1 MRIGV
6 AFFTLLMAF
15 LVVSCQTTARQEARL
30 VPRRGTV
37 EIRLDEIR
45 QQIDVNPV
53 RAIDLI
59 HTYREM
65 YRVTEGYKR
74 EAELLA
80 MEEAATQTLRDFLER
95 AVAEE
100 QWDVA
105 ASLGRSLANVEQTDP
120 SEWEPDFTLAFARQR
135 LKEGDNLSAFL
146 AAARAHEMRPI
157 PAEDAMLF
165 LERAVTARQRG
176 TAAFFYAALEQAGAA
191 GAVPADIREFAQGLD
206 TPADMLRGVATVIVD
221 RGFRAERGR
230 VHIDRSGGSAFFVD
244 ASGLLIT
251 NYHVISSE
259 VDPTFRGNSRMFI
272 RLGDGTS
279 PRIPARVVGWDKTLD
294 LALIRAPVTSDF
306 VFSVVDRRVPN
317 VGESVLA
324 IGSPV
329 GLEQTVTSGIVSSLS
344 RRGILLQ
351 IGEAMQI
358 DAAVN
363 PGNSGGPL
371 VDSSGRLIG
380 VVFAGSIPLFEGLN
394 FAIPAERL
402 FAALPGMIE
411 GGRAERPW
419 LGTVISEGFS
429 GAEII
434 YTAPNTPVSR
444 HRVPEGSIIRAV
456 NGQEIRAPQGRLI
469 PALQD
474 SIFQLRPGELVALET
489 VDRNGEARRRL
500 MMAVSRPDLP
510 LVDAARI
517 DSRERLAIPFFGMVL
532 APGGGGRSWA
542 PRFQVERVVR
552 GFAADEAGV
561 SEHDSVSIRN
571 FRIFEREGFALM
583 EINIR
588 KRNMGFMETILTLP
602 AFLDSPDTF

>member
-1 MRIGV
+1 MRVGV

-100 QWDVA
+100 QWDIA

-120 SEWEPDFTLAFARQR
+120 SEWEPNFTLAFARQR

-146 AAARAHEMRPI
+146 AAARAHDMRPI

-176 TAAFFYAALEQAGAA
+176 TAAFFYAALEQAGAT
-191 GAVPADIREFAQGLD
+191 GAVPADIREFAQGID

-371 VDSSGRLIG
+371 VDSSGRLVG

-402 FAALPGMIE
+402 FAALPGMID

-419 LGTVISEGFS
+419 LGTVISEGFF

-456 NGQEIRAPQGRLI
+456 NGHEIRATQGRLI

-474 SIFQLRPGELVALET
+474 SIFQLSPGELVALET

-500 MMAVSRPDLP
+500 MMTVPRPELP
-510 LVDAARI
+510 LIDAARI

-532 APGGGGRSWA
+532 VPGGGRGWT

-561 SEHDSVSIRN
+561 SEHDTVSIRN
-571 FRIFEREGFALM
+571 FRVFEREGFVLM